1 MRKSISAGD
10 NCAVKTI
17 ALHPAIRRLIFLAL
31 ALGVAP
37 AALPQVTEPR
47 DTTTLRTT
55 AGAGGACLPGERGF
69 LRASLRGAV
78 EADLDWRGAPLQCE
92 GGARPDGQGLRVS
105 FLGPVDASGHRLR
118 IVFGIAALPGAARST
133 AVATNVTVIV
143 EGEQRVYA
151 TRGDGRCAIDAVVQ
165 EALPPSTAENPA
177 AGERDYRIAA
187 RGSCI
192 DPATTLDGSGRLY
205 INRFDFAGIAHFED
219 NDLHAALHD

>member
-1 MRKSISAGD
+1 
-10 NCAVKTI
+10 
-17 ALHPAIRRLIFLAL
+17 
-31 ALGVAP
+31 LGVAP
-37 AALPQVTEPR
+37 TGSPQVPIPG
-47 DTTTLRTT
+47 DTATLGTT

-105 FLGPVDASGHRLR
+105 FLGPVDSSGHRLR
-118 IVFGIAALPGAARST
+118 IVFGIAAIPGAARSA

-143 EGEQRVYA
+143 EGAQRVYA

-165 EALPPSTAENPA
+165 EALPRSSADPSA
-177 AGERDYRIAA
+177 ASERDYRIAA

-192 DPATTLDGSGRLY
+192 DPATMLDGSGRLY
-205 INRFDFAGIAHFED
+205 INRFDFAGVARFED